1 MSSTDN
7 DIRRA
12 DRRDSDRRGSE
23 QPFAGDDRRV
33 SQRRS
38 GAERRRA
45 PRVRLQD

>member
-7 DIRRA
+7 ETRRA
-12 DRRDSDRRGSE
+12 DRRESDRRRLE
-23 QPFAGDDRRV
+23 KPFAGEERRV
-33 SQRRS
+33 SQRRT

>member
-7 DIRRA
+7 EGRRA
-12 DRRDSDRRGSE
+12 DRREGDRRNSE
-23 QPFAGDDRRV
+23 KPFAGDERRV

-38 GAERRRA
+38 GSERRSA

>member
-7 DIRRA
+7 ETRRP
-12 DRRDSDRRGSE
+12 DRREGDRRGLE
-23 QPFAGDDRRV
+23 QSFAGDERRV

>member
-7 DIRRA
+7 EFRRA
-12 DRRDSDRRGSE
+12 DRRESDRRNSE
-23 QPFAGDDRRV
+23 KPFPGDERRV
-33 SQRRS
+33 AQRRS